1 MTAKGIVPSLAVVG
15 AVLIG
20 CQLLAGDNT
29 VDRAGQAAAVIV
41 GTFDSRAVA
50 VAFAGS
56 KWFDELRAE
65 VRAEVQKA
73 KAAGDAAKLEEIRKR
88 MIERQKQMHF
98 QGFGTADVSE
108 YLKYIKDDIPKIA
121 AETGV
126 DVIVSKWDV
135 VYRGPSVKF
144 VDITDA
150 LVRPFGPSEKALKS
164 IRELKKHD
172 PVPIE
177 QLEKMDHERD

>member
-1 MTAKGIVPSLAVVG
+1 MLG
-15 AVLIG
+15 ADFLPHEP
-20 CQLLAGDNT
+20 N
-29 VDRAGQAAAVIV
+29 VDANRAGLANCASVA
-41 GTFDSRAVA
+41 FRYASRAVA

-56 KWFDELRAE
+56 KWLDELRAE
-65 VRAEVQKA
+65 VRAEAQEA
-73 KAAGDAAKLEEIRKR
+73 EAAGDAAKLEEIRQR

-144 VDITDA
+144 VDITEA
-150 LVRPFGPSEKALKS
+150 LVRPFGPSEKVLKG

-172 PVPIE
+172 PIPIE